1 MAALNPSIKVGKQ
14 IEEVFKLH
22 RPEVQKQQRKAETL
36 KLLQE
41 MQLPTPERIYQ
52 SYPHQVSGG
61 QCQRIVI
68 AMALACQPDILIA
81 DEPTTALDVTTQAEI
96 LALINELKEVY
107 NNATLFITHDFG
119 VVPDIANRVAVMCQG
134 KIIKQGT
141 KSGILLKPKEQYT
154 KLLVDAMPL
163 METQKEPDQSRDD
176 APVVKVEKLCKTYR
190 LESQSQ

>member
-1 MAALNPSIKVGKQ
+1 
-14 IEEVFKLH
+14 
-22 RPEVQKQQRKAETL
+22 
-36 KLLQE
+36 

-68 AMALACQPDILIA
+68 AMALACQPDVLIT

-119 VVPDIANRVAVMCQG
+119 VVADIADRVAVMCQG
-134 KIIKQGT
+134 KIIEQGT
-141 KSGILLKPKEQYT
+141 KSEILLKPKEQYT

-190 LESQSQ
+190 LKSKSINALINSNFTLRRGETLGVVGEVALVNLPWQKLLLD